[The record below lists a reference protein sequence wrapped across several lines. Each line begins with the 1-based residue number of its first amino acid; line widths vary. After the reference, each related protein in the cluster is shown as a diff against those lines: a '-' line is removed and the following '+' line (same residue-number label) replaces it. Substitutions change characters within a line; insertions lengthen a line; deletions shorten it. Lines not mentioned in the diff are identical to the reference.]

1 MIKPGLKEE
10 IVSEPDLFKKVSEL
24 NRINYLY
31 YNEQCWQNF
40 PWGNSRTVSVK
51 SFNLY
56 PESDINFGN

>member
-40 PWGNSRTVSVK
+40 RWGNSRTVSVK